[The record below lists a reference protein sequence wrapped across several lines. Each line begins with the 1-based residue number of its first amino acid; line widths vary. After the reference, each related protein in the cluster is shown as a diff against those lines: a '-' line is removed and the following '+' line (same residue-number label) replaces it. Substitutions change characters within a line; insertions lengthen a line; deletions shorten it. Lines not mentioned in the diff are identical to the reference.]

1 MNCFLLSTPDRR
13 GSCNS
18 RNAEIND
25 FEGDGFSL
33 KKHQHGFC
41 LFIYLLSCIPRRGCV
56 LRVYLL
62 ASYFKQQII
71 LSGQILL
78 IKGS

>member
-41 LFIYLLSCIPRRGCV
+41 LFIYLFVV
-56 LRVYLL
+56 LYTKERMC
-62 ASYFKQQII
+62 FKSVFAHF
-71 LSGQILL
+71 LF
-78 IKGS
+78 